1 MKSIRTPQY
10 QAMTAMGE
18 ALQTCLEIRLLFMA
32 TNAHLIASSGPNC
45 SNSKFE
51 GSKKTVPFE
60 EISSTADEL
69 IIRSVFIRTTS
80 ENDYLI
86 YYKVAA
92 K

>member
-10 QAMTAMGE
+10 QAVTAMGE
-18 ALQTCLEIRLLFMA
+18 GIRLLFMA

-69 IIRSVFIRTTS
+69 IIRSVFIRKLLKMT
-80 ENDYLI
+80 I
-86 YYKVAA
+86 
-92 K
+92 